1 MPAPISTQ
9 FAVAVHVLTY
19 LASVPCGTPVGSPEL
34 SGSVNTSPEYI
45 RRVMIP
51 LRAAGIVSSTAGKN
65 GGWLLQR
72 DPSTLTLAEVW
83 RLVHADEPT
92 MGIHDPNPSC
102 TVGRSISQALA
113 DIERDVAD
121 AVADRLG
128 ATTIERLLESAQV
141 FRS

>member
-19 LASVPCGTPVGSPEL
+19 LAGAGGGAPVSSPAL
-34 SGSVNTSPEYI
+34 SGSVNASPEYI

-51 LRAAGIVSSTAGKN
+51 LRMAGIVSSTAGKN

-83 RLVHADEPT
+83 RLVQADEPT
-92 MGIHDPNPSC
+92 MGIHEPNPSC
-102 TVGRSISQALA
+102 TVGRSIAQALIA
-113 DIERDVAD
+113 IERDIAD
-121 AVADRLG
+121 TVTERLG
-128 ATTIERLLESAQV
+128 ATTIGQLLESAQGE
-141 FRS
+141 

>member
-1 MPAPISTQ
+1 MPAPISIQ

-19 LASVPCGTPVGSPEL
+19 LAGASDSAPVGSPAL
-34 SGSVNTSPEYI
+34 AGSVNTSPEYI

-83 RLVHADEPT
+83 QLVQADEPT

-102 TVGRSISQALA
+102 TVGRSIAQALITIEQ
-113 DIERDVAD
+113 DIAD
-121 AVADRLG
+121 AVTERLG
-128 ATTIERLLESAQV
+128 ATTIAHLLESAQAE
-141 FRS
+141 

>member
-19 LASVPCGTPVGSPEL
+19 LAGVPGGGPVSSPEL

-51 LRAAGIVSSTAGKN
+51 LRAAGIVRSTAGKN
-65 GGWLLQR
+65 GGWELER
-72 DPSTLTLAEVW
+72 DPATLTLAEVW
-83 RLVHADEPT
+83 QLVRADEPT

-102 TVGRSISQALA
+102 TVGRSIADALL

-121 AVADRLG
+121 AVTQRLG
-128 ATTIERLLESAQV
+128 QTTIGGLLESAGV
-141 FRS
+141 R